1 MEPTDKNSSGW
12 NPKYVTG
19 LFLTTIGGLW
29 TFFDYTY
36 YETINDLN
44 NQISAYEKSNEWKL
58 PETLLKINKSVESLN
73 LRIDERNR
81 LNYLELENDKLK
93 LENKDIRSKMMKT
106 EAALNSANEYLQTVV
121 SKHDDFILKRG
132 KSYALTENNLYIS
145 AQNVYSTTVEGQF
158 DNEPYTLELG
168 KSKDFSV
175 GNLTC
180 KVVLTSIAYMDNE
193 ASFSKSCYD
202 KSKQPKF

>member
-1 MEPTDKNSSGW
+1 MNH
-12 NPKYVTG
+12 
-19 LFLTTIGGLW
+19 
-29 TFFDYTY
+29 
-36 YETINDLN
+36 
-44 NQISAYEKSNEWKL
+44 
-58 PETLLKINKSVESLN
+58 
-73 LRIDERNR
+73 
-81 LNYLELENDKLK
+81 LELENDKLK
-93 LENKDIRSKMMKT
+93 IENKDISSKRMKT

-121 SKHDDFILKRG
+121 SKHDEFILKRG

-145 AQNVYSTTVEGQF
+145 AQNIYRNTVEGQF
-158 DNEPYTLELG
+158 DNEPYTLDLG

-180 KVVLTSIAYMDNE
+180 KVVLTSVSYVDSE